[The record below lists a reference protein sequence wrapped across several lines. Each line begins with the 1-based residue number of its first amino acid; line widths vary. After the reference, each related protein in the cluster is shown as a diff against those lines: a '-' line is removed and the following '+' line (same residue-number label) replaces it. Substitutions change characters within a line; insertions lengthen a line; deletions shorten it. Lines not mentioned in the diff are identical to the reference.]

1 MNKLLSTLML
11 TICLVM
17 TACSGHGDEPETIS
31 PMQFSKRD
39 YTIVYRTSNGI
50 PFRGGGDVYKLE
62 ASNPEVLGKFGIDIE
77 TNHLII
83 NPAKTGESTLN
94 IIDVNA
100 GTTVTLDIT
109 VVDFYLSFK
118 IEDIEGTNTNEFF
131 KTDNYIR
138 FIRNEDNTKPV
149 KIIFQNHMDFKLE
162 TVAEGFFNID
172 RSETNIF
179 TMTLS
184 LQGVKSEKIET
195 FEYTM
200 GGDDGYMRIFNSIF
214 GFNWN
219 KSVDLS
225 RSAPPIKYKMILTD
239 NSTGCKITC
248 LLEPPKVE

>member
-1 MNKLLSTLML
+1 ML

-17 TACSGHGDEPETIS
+17 AACSNHNDEPAAIS
-31 PMQFSKRD
+31 PIQFSKRD
-39 YTIVYRTSNGI
+39 YTIVYGGSNSI
-50 PFRGGGDVYKLE
+50 PFTGGVDVYKLE

-77 TNHLII
+77 THHLII

-100 GTTVTLDIT
+100 GNSVTLNIT
-109 VVDFYLSFK
+109 VEDYYLPFK
-118 IEDIEGTNTNEFF
+118 IEEIEGTNTNEFF
-131 KTDNYIR
+131 KTGNYIR

-149 KIIFQNHMDFKLE
+149 KIIFQNHMDFRLV
-162 TVAEGFFNID
+162 TIAEGFFNID

-200 GGDDGYMRIFNSIF
+200 GGDGGYMNFFNSIF

-219 KSVDLS
+219 ESVDLS
-225 RSAPPIKYKMILTD
+225 RSTPPTKYKMILTD
-239 NSTGCKITC
+239 NSNDCKITC
-248 LLEPPKVE
+248 LLQPLQVE